1 MTQTMTRL
9 PAPRPKADPGISR
22 GPAIVTRFL
31 LLAYYPFLALT
42 LGVIASVTVASGVAC
57 YRYPFFTFIF
67 GPLALICALSLARLL
82 WSLRV
87 IFMKIPDREDEMELR
102 VPREMAPGLYEWAEE
117 IAGGRGLPAPEDI
130 RVAADTVAH
139 VYQRVNGSQ
148 VLVLGAIAVRAL
160 PQQVLAGI
168 VAHELGHVA
177 AGDTGRGRAELRALV
192 VMGVI
197 EGEFR
202 GSNSRRLRLG
212 RRPRLSQALAEFL
225 RGASRINPL
234 ALPLR
239 GYHLLC
245 SMARAA
251 RSRQQEYAADRHE
264 VRESGAE
271 AAAAALILVT
281 VSQRMPWTRL
291 SSLAESWAATNE
303 LPQRLFE
310 EQARAVRALDTSE
323 WQDALRKE
331 LKEPSGLFDTHP
343 GLKDRLAAM
352 GVSPKQALRLTPQLS
367 GSPSHELFD
376 KWWPQLEKRLADL
389 LLAPFRE
396 AHIAKMQLG
405 ELARA
410 LWR

>member
-1 MTQTMTRL
+1 MTQTTISP
-9 PAPRPKADPGISR
+9 PASRPKADPGISR
-22 GPAIVTRFL
+22 GPAILTRFL

-42 LGVIASVTVASGVAC
+42 LCVIASATVASGFAC
-57 YRYPFFTFIF
+57 YRAPFFTFVF
-67 GPLALICALSLARLL
+67 GPIALICGLSLARLL

-87 IFMKIPDREDEMELR
+87 LFMKIPDREDEMELR
-102 VPREMAPGLYEWAEE
+102 VPREMAPGLYQWGEE
-117 IAGGRGLPAPEDI
+117 IAEGRGLPAPQDI

-177 AGDTGRGRAELRALV
+177 AGDTERGRAELRAVV
-192 VMGVI
+192 VMNVI
-197 EGEFR
+197 ESDLR
-202 GSNSRRLRLG
+202 GPNSRRLRFG
-212 RRPRLSQALAEFL
+212 RRPRLSEALAEFL
-225 RGASRINPL
+225 RSASRINPL
-234 ALPLR
+234 TWPLR
-239 GYHLLC
+239 LYHLVC

-264 VRESGAE
+264 VRESGPE

-281 VSQRMPWTRL
+281 VAQRMPWTRL

-310 EQARAVRALDTSE
+310 EQARAVRATDTAE

-331 LKEPSGLFDTHP
+331 LKEPSGLFESHP

-367 GSPSHELFD
+367 GPPSHELFD
-376 KWWPQLEKRLADL
+376 TWWPQLEKRLADL

-410 LWR
+410 FRR